1 MTRSLKRPGHPAETV
16 RKSRPKGKANG
27 RRRASSL
34 QLNPATPIYV
44 QLIMHFRQQIESGK
58 WPLHSTIPALE
69 DLATEFGVTRATV
82 RQAVGFLQREKLLSS
97 RRGRGTTVIGTPRRD
112 LWQAIPHVWQDLIHE
127 ADTIQADILE
137 LPQPIRLPDS
147 PQTEHG
153 VLAPNYHVIR
163 RLLSRDGIP
172 YLVGT
177 SYIDRRIVEEV
188 GAETFQTTPIYR
200 GLERS
205 RRSRAT
211 QGDQTLT
218 LTTADA
224 EIAYLLEI
232 PLGAPIV
239 TVLRWVIDQAG
250 TLIYQ
255 SEGQFRSDFVQAYRR
270 LR

>member
-1 MTRSLKRPGHPAETV
+1 MSNAPRTVKRGKPPA
-16 RKSRPKGKANG
+16 KKASNG
-27 RRRASSL
+27 RQRNAAL
-34 QLNPATPIYV
+34 QLNHATPIYV

-58 WPLHSTIPALE
+58 WPLNTTIPALE
-69 DLATEFGVTRATV
+69 ALAAEFGVTRATV

-112 LWQAIPHVWQDLIHE
+112 LWQSVPHEWDELVRA
-127 ADTIQADILE
+127 ADTIQADVLD
-137 LPQPIRLPDS
+137 LSQPIRLPDS
-147 PQTEHG
+147 PQAEHG
-153 VLAPNYHVIR
+153 ILAPNYHVIR

-177 SYIDRRIVEEV
+177 SYIDRRIVDEV
-188 GAETFQTTPIYR
+188 GIETFQQNPIYR
-200 GLERS
+200 GIERS

-232 PLGAPIV
+232 PLSAPIV

>member
-1 MTRSLKRPGHPAETV
+1 MNSASK
-16 RKSRPKGKANG
+16 RKSATVPAPRRTPS
-27 RRRASSL
+27 RRRGGTLKLA
-34 QLNPATPIYV
+34 NTTPIYV

-58 WPLHSTIPALE
+58 WPLNATIPSLE
-69 DLATEFGVTRATV
+69 ELAAEFGVTRATV

-112 LWQAIPHVWQDLIHE
+112 LWQSLPHAWDDLVRE
-127 ADTIQADILE
+127 ADTIQADVLE

-147 PQTEHG
+147 PQIKHG
-153 VLAPNYHVIR
+153 ILAPNYHVIR

-177 SYIDRRIVEEV
+177 SYVDRRIVDEV
-188 GAETFQTTPIYR
+188 GFETFQKMPIYR
-200 GLERS
+200 GIERS
-205 RRSRAT
+205 RHSRPI

-239 TVLRWVIDQAG
+239 TVLRWVTDQTG

>member
-1 MTRSLKRPGHPAETV
+1 MNVRPKRTARKKTAPE
-16 RKSRPKGKANG
+16 RKSST
-27 RRRASSL
+27 RRSGGAL
-34 QLNPATPIYV
+34 QLNHATPIYV

-58 WPLHSTIPALE
+58 WPLDSTIPALE
-69 DLATEFGVTRATV
+69 DLAAEFGVTRATV
-82 RQAVGFLQREKLLSS
+82 RQAIGFLQRERLLSS
-97 RRGRGTTVIGTPRRD
+97 RRGRGTTVIGTPRRN
-112 LWQAIPHVWQDLIHE
+112 LWQSLPHVWNDLVRE
-127 ADTIQADILE
+127 ADTIQSDILE

-153 VLAPNYHVIR
+153 ILAPNYHVIR

-177 SYIDRRIVEEV
+177 SYVDRRIVDEIGLE
-188 GAETFQTTPIYR
+188 AFQKTPIYR
-200 GLERS
+200 GIERS
-205 RRSRAT
+205 RRSRPT
-211 QGDQTLT
+211 KGDQTLT

>member
-1 MTRSLKRPGHPAETV
+1 MRPPKKTATEKPAKAISTKTRAG
-16 RKSRPKGKANG
+16 G
-27 RRRASSL
+27 RRRDGVL
-34 QLNPATPIYV
+34 QLNRATPIYV
-44 QLIMHFRQQIESGK
+44 QLIVHFRQQIESGK
-58 WPLHSTIPALE
+58 WPLNSTIPALE
-69 DLATEFGVTRATV
+69 TLAAEFGVTRATV

-97 RRGRGTTVIGTPRRD
+97 RRGRGTTVIGTPRRN
-112 LWQAIPHVWQDLIHE
+112 LWQAIPNVWNDLIKE
-127 ADTIQADILE
+127 ADTIQADILD
-137 LPQPIRLPDS
+137 LSQPLRLPDS

-153 VLAPNYHVIR
+153 ILAPNYHVIR

-177 SYIDRRIVEEV
+177 SYIDRRIVDEV
-188 GAETFQTTPIYR
+188 GIEAFQKSPIYR
-200 GLERS
+200 GIERS
-205 RRSRAT
+205 RRSRAI

>member
-1 MTRSLKRPGHPAETV
+1 MSAAPTKSSRIKPAA
-16 RKSRPKGKANG
+16 KKASG
-27 RRRASSL
+27 ARRRDGAL
-34 QLNPATPIYV
+34 QLNHATPIYV

-58 WPLHSTIPALE
+58 WPLNSTVPSLE
-69 DLATEFGVTRATV
+69 DLAAEFGVTRATV
-82 RQAVGFLQREKLLSS
+82 RQAVGFLQRERLLSS

-112 LWQAIPHVWQDLIHE
+112 LWQDVPYAWDELVRS
-127 ADTIQADILE
+127 ADTIQADVLE

-153 VLAPNYHVIR
+153 ILAPNYLVIR

-177 SYIDRRIVEEV
+177 SYIDRRIVDEV
-188 GAETFQTTPIYR
+188 GIEAFQKSPIYR
-200 GLERS
+200 GIERS

-211 QGDQTLT
+211 QGDQTMT

-255 SEGQFRSDFVQAYRR
+255 SEGQFRSDFVQASRR

>member
-1 MTRSLKRPGHPAETV
+1 MNSV
-16 RKSRPKGKANG
+16 SSRKSGGGAAPAKKTAS
-27 RRRASSL
+27 RRRGGTL
-34 QLNPATPIYV
+34 ELDTTTPIYV
-44 QLIMHFRQQIESGK
+44 QLIMHFRQQIGSGK
-58 WPLHSTIPALE
+58 WPLNATIPSLE
-69 DLATEFGVTRATV
+69 DLAAEFGVTRATV

-112 LWQAIPHVWQDLIHE
+112 LWQSLPHAWDDLVRE
-127 ADTIQADILE
+127 ADTIQADVLE
-137 LPQPIRLPDS
+137 LPQPIRLPES

-153 VLAPNYHVIR
+153 ILAPNYHVIR

-177 SYIDRRIVEEV
+177 SYIDRRIVDEV
-188 GAETFQTTPIYR
+188 GAASFQKMPIYR
-200 GLERS
+200 GIECS
-205 RRSRAT
+205 RHSRPT

-239 TVLRWVIDQAG
+239 TVLRWVTDQTG

>member
-1 MTRSLKRPGHPAETV
+1 MSAPRKATAGPAAQKAPPG
-16 RKSRPKGKANG
+16 KKAGAG
-27 RRRASSL
+27 RQRDGAL
-34 QLNPATPIYV
+34 QLSHATPIYV

-58 WPLHSTIPALE
+58 WPLNSTIPALE
-69 DLATEFGVTRATV
+69 NLAAEFGVTRATV

-97 RRGRGTTVIGTPRRD
+97 RRGRGTTVIGTPRRN
-112 LWQAIPHVWQDLIHE
+112 LWQSIPNVWNDLVTE
-127 ADTIQADILE
+127 ADTIQADVLE
-137 LPQPIRLPDS
+137 LSQPLRLPES
-147 PQTEHG
+147 PQAEHG
-153 VLAPNYHVIR
+153 ILAPNYHVIR

-177 SYIDRRIVEEV
+177 SYIDRRIIDEV
-188 GAETFQTTPIYR
+188 GIEAFQKSPLYR
-200 GLERS
+200 GIERS
-205 RRSRAT
+205 HRAT
-211 QGDQTLT
+211 ASHGDQTLT

-224 EIAYLLEI
+224 EIAYLLEV

-239 TVLRWVIDQAG
+239 TVLRWVTDQAG

>member
-1 MTRSLKRPGHPAETV
+1 MKAGKKAAAKGSA
-16 RKSRPKGKANG
+16 SR
-27 RRRASSL
+27 RDRRAL
-34 QLNPATPIYV
+34 QLSHATPIYV

-58 WPLHSTIPALE
+58 WPLNSTIPALE
-69 DLATEFGVTRATV
+69 ELATEFGVTRATV

-112 LWQAIPHVWQDLIHE
+112 LWQSVPHAWDDLVRE
-127 ADTIQADILE
+127 ADTIQGDILE

-153 VLAPNYHVIR
+153 ILAPNYHVIR

-177 SYIDRRIVEEV
+177 SYIDRRIVDEV
-188 GAETFQTTPIYR
+188 GIEAFQKMPIYR
-200 GLERS
+200 AIERS
-205 RRSRAT
+205 RRSRPS
-211 QGDQTLT
+211 QGDQSLT

-239 TVLRWVIDQAG
+239 TVLRWVIDQEGA
-250 TLIYQ
+250 LIYQ

>member
-1 MTRSLKRPGHPAETV
+1 MPAVPKKAPKAKRVSAKKPA
-16 RKSRPKGKANG
+16 KA
-27 RRRASSL
+27 RRQANAL
-34 QLNPATPIYV
+34 QLSHATPIYV
-44 QLIMHFRQQIESGK
+44 QLIVHFRQQIESGK
-58 WPLHSTIPALE
+58 WQLNQIIPSLE
-69 DLATEFGVTRATV
+69 DLASEFGVTRATV
-82 RQAVGFLQREKLLSS
+82 RQAVGFLHREKLLSS
-97 RRGRGTTVIGTPRRD
+97 RRGRGTTVIGVPRRN
-112 LWQAIPHVWQDLIHE
+112 LWQALPNVWSDLVKE
-127 ADTIQADILE
+127 ADTIEADVLE

-153 VLAPNYHVIR
+153 ILAPNYHVVR

-188 GAETFQTTPIYR
+188 GLDALQKSPIYR
-200 GLERS
+200 AIERS
-205 RRSRAT
+205 RRSHAT
-211 QGDQTLT
+211 HGDQTLT
-218 LTTADA
+218 LSTADA

-239 TVLRWVIDQAG
+239 NVLRWVIDQNG